1 MLMRT
6 ETAQSAERAGNGA
19 SRQDS
24 KGATDTDISAIER
37 EFQNLVADIEDLIQA
52 NTSLSGDDLV
62 RARIGLHARVAAAK
76 ESVQRLGPPLIDRAR
91 DAVKD
96 TASRVRAQP
105 WQAIGVAAGASLLV
119 GYLVGRVDR
128 RQGS

>member
-1 MLMRT
+1 MRT
-6 ETAQSAERAGNGA
+6 ESTQSAERNGNGA

-24 KGATDTDISAIER
+24 KATIDTDISGIAR
-37 EFQNLVADIEDLIQA
+37 EFQNLAADIEDLIQS
-52 NTSLSGDDLV
+52 NTSLTGEDLA
-62 RARIGLHARVAAAK
+62 RAKAKLHARVAAAR
-76 ESVQRLGPPLIDRAR
+76 ESVQRLGAPLIDRAR
-91 DAVKD
+91 NAVKD